1 MMANNY
7 STSTLSWNN
16 SNTVGQAEVNVL
28 HQLPVVETVLVS
40 LLLGIIII
48 LTVLGNTTV
57 LLAVYLDRRL
67 RNTTNYFIVNLAAAD
82 LLLGITVLPLSA
94 SLEVLKYWPFGSLL
108 CEIWASTDVLLCTAS
123 ILTLCV
129 ISIDRYIGV
138 TRPLQHSNI
147 ITKRRAG
154 FIITG
159 VWLLSL
165 AISVGPLIGWRDTTG
180 SRDYECS
187 VTTQVGYVIFSVAGS
202 FYIPTLIIM
211 VVYMKIYRE
220 AARHT
225 KYLQSGTK
233 TIKIGEDNGVI
244 LRVHTARCSNTNI
257 NYYHNSRSVDV

>member
-1 MMANNY
+1 MESNFTA
-7 STSTLSWNN
+7 STLSWND
-16 SNTVGQAEVNVL
+16 SFEEVEVTVFQQQPL
-28 HQLPVVETVLVS
+28 VETVIVS
-40 LLLGIIII
+40 LILGIVII

-82 LLLGITVLPLSA
+82 LLLGVTVLPLSA

-123 ILTLCV
+123 IMTLCV

-138 TRPLQHSNI
+138 TRPLQHSSI

-154 FIITG
+154 IIVTI

-165 AISVGPLIGWRDTTG
+165 AISVGPLIGWRDSG
-180 SRDYECS
+180 VNRDYECS

-202 FYIPTLIIM
+202 FYIPTFIII

-220 AARHT
+220 AAKHT
-225 KYLQSGTK
+225 KYLQSGIK

-244 LRVHTARCSNTNI
+244 LRVHTARCSNANI
-257 NYYHNSRSVDV
+257 NYYQSSRLVDK

>member
-1 MMANNY
+1 MATNH
-7 STSTLSWNN
+7 TMSTLIWTN
-16 SNTVGQAEVNVL
+16 SNTVEKAEVNVL

-40 LLLGIIII
+40 LLLGVVVI
-48 LTVLGNTTV
+48 LTILGNTTV

-108 CEIWASTDVLLCTAS
+108 CEIWASADVLLCTAS

-138 TRPLQHSNI
+138 TRPLQHSHI

-154 FIITG
+154 YILTG
-159 VWLLSL
+159 DWLLSL
-165 AISVGPLIGWRDTTG
+165 LISVGPLIGWRESG
-180 SRDYECS
+180 VNRDYECS
-187 VTTQVGYVIFSVAGS
+187 VTKQVGYVIFSVAGS
-202 FYIPTLIIM
+202 FYIPTFIIM
-211 VVYMKIYRE
+211 VVYMRIYKE

-244 LRVHTARCSNTNI
+244 LRVHTARCSTANI
-257 NYYHNSRSVDV
+257 NYYQSSRSVYQ

>member
-1 MMANNY
+1 MDANFTS
-7 STSTLSWNN
+7 STTTWNN
-16 SNTVGQAEVNVL
+16 SGGSDQVKVYALSRLSILEAVI
-28 HQLPVVETVLVS
+28 VS
-40 LLLGIIII
+40 LLLGCIII
-48 LTVLGNTTV
+48 LTILGNTTV

-123 ILTLCV
+123 IMTLCV

-138 TRPLQHSNI
+138 TRPLQHSSI

-154 FIITG
+154 LIITV

-165 AISVGPLIGWRDTTG
+165 AISVGPLIGWRDTG
-180 SRDYECS
+180 VNRDFECS

-202 FYIPTLIIM
+202 FYIPTFIIII
-211 VVYMKIYRE
+211 VYMKIYRE

-225 KYLQSGTK
+225 KYLKSGTK
-233 TIKIGEDNGVI
+233 TIKVGEDNGVI
-244 LRVHTARCSNTNI
+244 LRIHTARCTHMNI
-257 NYYHNSRSVDV
+257 NCYQSSRSVCL